1 MANHKK
7 SKRVK
12 QQFFTTKGRELQ
24 KAVSSNLLLQQ
35 AETSKSIKNYNTA
48 GINYDK
54 RIYNKLVRNMEAQK
68 IASRSDDAG
77 LKLKLKNYGDALRD
91 DLKGSIGNQQGSPII
106 PEAQM
111 MLQPPMGVVQPP
123 MGVVDPV
130 TLTSQERNR
139 LLEAAYTKAYLSKKS
154 DKAPTMK
161 EIQRKLTPVN
171 KNLIGEDT
179 LSKWLKTRGAKS
191 LGNAKRARGGGGVTT
206 RLTTSNDRGVKQR
219 RNERATAVEK
229 RETKRF
235 FTSLLK

>member
-1 MANHKK
+1 
-7 SKRVK
+7 
-12 QQFFTTKGRELQ
+12 
-24 KAVSSNLLLQQ
+24 
-35 AETSKSIKNYNTA
+35 
-48 GINYDK
+48 
-54 RIYNKLVRNMEAQK
+54 
-68 IASRSDDAG
+68 
-77 LKLKLKNYGDALRD
+77 
-91 DLKGSIGNQQGSPII
+91 
-106 PEAQM
+106 M
-111 MLQPPMGVVQPP
+111 MQQPPMDVVG
-123 MGVVDPV
+123 GVVDPV